1 MSNFE
6 RVRVLWPDHF
16 GFARGKYIP
25 MRRAQH
31 GARHC
36 ITTFALGYDRSMVPT
51 PGAMLLEGMPDMHAV
66 FSLDDLR
73 PSWEDDRTA
82 VVVADLQFRGEPLSI
97 SPRHALVKAIDDW
110 KALGYEPLVGIELE
124 AYMLQPDGNGGWES
138 WYTPGSFVYG
148 TGRAVDPI
156 GVIDD
161 IWATAERV
169 GLPVEAINSEYDTA
183 QFELTLEHT
192 EALRAIDDI
201 FLFRVLAREVAHR
214 HGLLCTFLGR
224 PFADRGGNGLH
235 VNFSVRDH
243 AGGNALLDETADDQL
258 SKLALQCIAGELE
271 HHVGMAALCAPT
283 VNAYKRLRPGQIAGY
298 WANWG
303 HDHRC
308 ATVRVPSERGMA
320 TRLENRMPDG
330 AANPYTAAAAVL
342 QAARLGHVHGLEP
355 PEPETGDAFD
365 EANTTRH
372 TPHDLSAALDA
383 LEADKELVEV
393 IGSDLIAQFVTTKRA
408 EWEKWCTAVTDWE
421 LNYYL
426 HYH

>member
-1 MSNFE
+1 VSNFE

-258 SKLALQCIAGELE
+258 SKLALQCIAGQLE
-271 HHVGMAALCAPT
+271 HHEGMAALCAPT